1 MVKLSPRKGV
11 VRREETNTDTPRRPR
26 PVHRAGCG
34 RAGPSGLVDSVH
46 GPHGRRKV
54 DIAVELG
61 AAPGYVEQLH
71 DQEVGRQIMLGM
83 EGIFF
88 LVLILLG
95 ARLIYRALVKV
106 EELKFHQQNFLMAVT
121 HELKTPL
128 ASIKIYLDSMK
139 SDKISAE
146 KKTEI
151 VPRMQA
157 DVLRLEKL
165 VENILD
171 AGRFERSGYHL
182 SRQHLDLSQLV
193 DRALDDLAELTWRV
207 PVEIER
213 SLNQCAMISGDPVA
227 LRRAIDAILENSLR
241 YNEQESVKLKVI
253 LTTNQNRCRLDISDN
268 GIGLTRRE
276 ASQAFNRFY
285 RGRQELNRSRPGS
298 GLGLFLARE
307 IVLAHDGDITVKSE
321 GVGKGA
327 TSTITLKTEQNNEA
341 NSTG

>member
-1 MVKLSPRKGV
+1 MKRIL
-11 VRREETNTDTPRRPR
+11 TPR
-26 PVHRAGCG
+26 A
-34 RAGPSGLVDSVH
+34 ALVLFIVLAAVVLTQAVWWIVFMAHMLDE
-46 GPHGRRKV
+46 KV

-61 AAPGYVEQLH
+61 AAPDYVGQLH

-95 ARLIYRALVKV
+95 AWLIYRALVKT

-128 ASIKIYLDSMK
+128 ASMKIYLDSMK
-139 SDKISAE
+139 SDKIAAE

-151 VPRMQA
+151 IPRMQA
-157 DVLRLEKL
+157 DVQRLEKL

-171 AGRFERSGYHL
+171 AGRFERSGYEL
-182 SRQHLDLSQLV
+182 SRHSLDLAQLV
-193 DRALDDLAELTWRV
+193 DKALDNMAKLTWKV
-207 PVEIER
+207 PIEIER
-213 SLNQCAMISGDPVA
+213 SLKQSATISGDPMA
-227 LRRAIDAILENSLR
+227 LRRAVDAILENSLR
-241 YNEQESVKLKVI
+241 YNDQESVKLKVV
-253 LTTNQNRCRLDISDN
+253 LGTGKNRCRLDIGDN
-268 GIGLTRRE
+268 GIGLSRKE

-285 RGRQELNRSRPGS
+285 RGGQELNRSRPGS

-307 IVLAHDGDITVKSE
+307 IIRAHDGDITVHSE

-327 TSTITLKTEQNNEA
+327 TFTITLKTEQYHEA
-341 NSTG
+341 NSAG